1 MNKKAHLLHA
11 LAVILLTV
19 VLLAGCTKSNQAGET
34 PSQTS
39 TPSAIAGSPSSS
51 PNGSSLPPEGSGEPG
66 AGLIKD
72 QAVLDKTDLIEVIDV
87 STGEIR
93 RYSNSQQV
101 SEWVKEVGG
110 YAVPE
115 EVVDGGDTGE
125 EGRRFIVQF
134 FANKATLYLLTIHVP
149 DKDQPAPGSGL
160 EQAVLQLFARQ
171 GDKTPLPA
179 DCQKTTADLN
189 GDGKKDAITFCGKE
203 EELEFTVEVNDVR
216 YTSYASTLTGLYTL
230 TDLNKSDGLQE
241 IAVSE
246 EGPSADPRTYFLSYT
261 KDGKIAL
268 LGKIPGY
275 GEDIT
280 YHGDGA
286 LTTSMN
292 RGSILH
298 TWYYPKTF
306 RLDGNRLLQPVDE
319 PLYPM
324 STPVT
329 LRQELKLVTTPNS
342 TETAFTLKPGDK
354 ATLVA
359 SDDRAWCQLRTA
371 DGKEGWFE
379 VEDFDLIKGT
389 SWHSAEVFEGLSFAD

>member
-11 LAVILLTV
+11 LVVILLTV
-19 VLLAGCTKSNQAGET
+19 VLLAGCTKSNQAGES
-34 PSQTS
+34 PSQTPAPSAALGSS
-39 TPSAIAGSPSSS
+39 TPSPGE
-51 PNGSSLPPEGSGEPG
+51 SSLPPEGSGEPG
-66 AGLIKD
+66 EGLIKD

-87 STGEIR
+87 STGEVR
-93 RYSNSQQV
+93 RYSDSQQV
-101 SEWVKEVGG
+101 SAWVKEVGG

-115 EVVDGGDTGE
+115 EVVDGNDT
-125 EGRRFIVQF
+125 GRRFIVQF
-134 FANKATLYLLTIHVP
+134 FANKATLYLLTVSVP
-149 DKDQPAPGSGL
+149 DKDQPTQGSGL

-203 EELEFTVEVNDVR
+203 GELEFTVEVNDAR

-261 KDGKIAL
+261 KDGKIVL

-280 YHGDGA
+280 YHADGS
-286 LTTSMN
+286 LTTSMY

-298 TWYYPKTF
+298 TWFYPKTF
-306 RLDGNRLLQPVDE
+306 RLDGNRLLKAVDE

-329 LRQELKLVTTPNS
+329 LRQELKLLTAPNS

-389 SWHSAEVFEGLSFAD
+389 SWHSADVFEGLSFAD